1 MSPGFVEMSIH
12 GHGAKTGFGG
22 LTQASRAELRYVLM
36 VASGAAMALI
46 MLCGFYGALHQS
58 GHLPPPPLSNNLC
71 ADEKLVFL
79 RNNVPSKPNVLVIG
93 SSVAW
98 RNFDSSVVARKLLNA
113 SPLNGGFCGMQIHQS
128 AFIARWLIDRLPS
141 IQDVLLIVSP
151 RDYQKCDGSGQVFD
165 PVDATKFVFEQKW
178 MSGFYLTYF
187 DPLSLARNIL
197 EQAQER
203 SEAQLLG
210 FAVDFT
216 PYGDKP
222 DLTAGRGL
230 FYGAMPEPDPA
241 CFAALR
247 SLAIGLAQEGRR
259 FMFVTTPLHPE
270 WIARY
275 DADRSFMKG
284 FMTQVA
290 DTLHGTGAKIWDGE
304 RAAIGADGF
313 TDAVHLHWSAAGDFT
328 DKIVQEGLFDHLKRA
343 SITKPALDLQSRSAA
358 PSGGGG
364 DL

>member
-1 MSPGFVEMSIH
+1 MSIR
-12 GHGAKTGFGG
+12 GHSAKTSFGG
-22 LTQASRAELRYVLM
+22 LTQASRAGRRYVLM
-36 VASGAAMALI
+36 VASGAMAALI
-46 MLCGFYGALHQS
+46 MLCGFYGTLHQM

-79 RNNVPSKPNVLVIG
+79 RNNPPSNPNLLVIG

-98 RNFDSSVVARKLLNA
+98 RNFDSSVVARKLPA
-113 SPLNGGFCGMQIHQS
+113 ARPLNGGFCGMQVHQS
-128 AFIARWLIDRLPS
+128 AFIAQWFIDQLSS

-151 RDYQKCDGSGQVFD
+151 RDYQRCRASGQVFD
-165 PVDATKFVFEQKW
+165 PVDATKFVFERQW
-178 MSGFYLTYF
+178 MGGFYLRYF
-187 DPLSLARNIL
+187 DPLSLARNIR

-203 SEAQLLG
+203 SEARTLG
-210 FAVDFT
+210 FSVNFT

-222 DLTAGRGL
+222 DFTTRDL

-247 SLAIGLAQEGRR
+247 SLAIGLAQKGRR

-275 DADRSFMKG
+275 DADRSFMNQ
-284 FMTQVA
+284 FMTEVA
-290 DTLHGTGAKIWDGE
+290 DTLQGTGAKIWDGE
-304 RAAIGADGF
+304 KAAIGADGF

-328 DKIVQEGLFDHLKRA
+328 DKIVQEVLFDHLGRA
-343 SITKPALDLQSRSAA
+343 SITDPILDLHSRRAE
-358 PSGGGG
+358 PSKGGE
-364 DL
+364 L